1 MEFLYDGGRPME
13 DIVELQIVQD
23 YKNGET
29 LKDLMQKNHVNFYKI
44 TKILDKY
51 NIPHNRKTKK
61 EAKKKAFLDQTDEV
75 IKFYLAGNGLNKCA
89 KRFNV
94 YSRDIKKLLQD
105 NNIHIRSYQ
114 EIMSGRERDEDF
126 FKKQSHDMAWL
137 VGFLAADGS
146 ISLHGNAITVQLS
159 QKDEE
164 VLFKIRTLL
173 GIDNSITYYTTNT
186 GFDVA
191 TYRWSSKT
199 HKADLAEYGVIPNK
213 TFLLKPPYKLNPDYY
228 LDYIRGYFDGDGSIN
243 LIKNGNGRGNGNLRW
258 QVCSA
263 TIEVIEFIL
272 DTFEKNGIPKVSIQ
286 RRNGIHP
293 LYIIAYSSS
302 STRKIYD
309 ILYNDSDMF
318 LQRKKD
324 HYEEIL
330 SMVDPIS

>member
-1 MEFLYDGGRPME
+1 ME

-29 LKDLMQKNHVNFYKI
+29 LKDLMQKNHVNYYKI

-51 NIPHNRKTKK
+51 NIPHNQKTKK
-61 EAKKKAFLDQTDEV
+61 EAKKKAFLAQTDEV

-89 KRFNV
+89 KKFNV

-114 EIMSGRERDEDF
+114 EIMSCRERDEDF
-126 FKKQSHDMAWL
+126 FKKQNHDMAWL

-146 ISLHGNAITVQLS
+146 ISEHGNTITIQLS

-164 VLFKIRTLL
+164 VLYKIRTLL

-186 GFDVA
+186 GFDVV

-199 HKADLAEYGVIPNK
+199 HKTDLAEYGVIPNK
-213 TFLLKPPYKLNPDYY
+213 TFILKPPYKLNPDYY

-243 LIKNGNGRGNGNLRW
+243 LIKNNNGRGNGNLRW

-263 TIEVIEFIL
+263 TIEIIEFIL
-272 DTFEKNGIPKVSIQ
+272 DIFEKNDIPKVSIQ
-286 RRNGIHP
+286 RRNGNNP

-330 SMVDPIS
+330 SMVDPIHKR

>member
-1 MEFLYDGGRPME
+1 ME
-13 DIVELQIVQD
+13 DIVELQIVQE

-29 LKDLMQKNHVNFYKI
+29 LKNLARKYHVGFYKI
-44 TKILDKY
+44 TDVLDKY

-61 EAKKKAFLDQTDEV
+61 EAKRQEFLAKSDEV
-75 IKFYLAGNGLNKCA
+75 IQFYLEGNGLNKCA
-89 KRFNV
+89 KKFHV
-94 YSRDIKKLLQD
+94 YSRDIKKLLQE

-114 EIMSGRERDEDF
+114 EVLTARERDEDF
-126 FKKQSHDMAWL
+126 FKKQTHEMAWL
-137 VGFLAADGS
+137 VGFLASDGS
-146 ISLHGNAITVQLS
+146 ISQKGNGITIQLS
-159 QKDEE
+159 KKDEE
-164 VLFKIRTLL
+164 ILQKIRFLL

-191 TYRWSSKT
+191 SYRWSSKT

-213 TFLLKPPYKLNPDYY
+213 TFALKPPYKLETGYY

-243 LIKNGNGRGNGNLRW
+243 LIKNGNGRGKGNLRW

-263 TIEVIEFIL
+263 TPEILEFIL
-272 DTFEKNGIPKVSIQ
+272 ETFEKKGIPRVNIQ
-286 RRNGIHP
+286 KWQRVHP
-293 LYIIAYSSS
+293 LYVISYSSS

-309 ILYNDSDMF
+309 ILYNESYMF

-330 SMVDPIS
+330 SEVDAL

>member
-1 MEFLYDGGRPME
+1 MEGID
-13 DIVELQIVQD
+13 ELQIVQD

-29 LKDLMQKNHVNFYKI
+29 LKNLARKYHVGFYKI
-44 TKILDKY
+44 TDVLDKY

-61 EAKKKAFLDQTDEV
+61 EAKKQEFLSQSDEV

-89 KRFNV
+89 KKFHV

-114 EIMSGRERDEDF
+114 EVLSARKRDEDF
-126 FKKQSHDMAWL
+126 FKKQNHEMAWL
-137 VGFLAADGS
+137 IGFLAADGNISKDSNS
-146 ISLHGNAITVQLS
+146 ITIQLS

-164 VLFKIRTLL
+164 ILEKIRFLL
-173 GIDNSITYYTTNT
+173 GIDNSITHYTTSS
-186 GFDVA
+186 GFDTVSF
-191 TYRWSSKT
+191 RWSSKT

-213 TFLLKPPYKLNPDYY
+213 TFALKPPYKLDSTYY

-263 TIEVIEFIL
+263 TPEILEFIL
-272 DTFEKNGIPKVSIQ
+272 DVFEKYGIPRINIQ
-286 RRNGIHP
+286 KRQHLHP
-293 LYIIAYSSS
+293 LYVISYSSV

-309 ILYNDSDMF
+309 ILYNESYMF

-330 SMVDPIS
+330 STVDAL